1 MYLKSIEVNGF
12 KSFAHKMVFKF
23 EHGITGIVGPNG
35 SGKSNVADAVR
46 WVLGEQSAKQLR
58 GSKMEDV
65 IFSGTELRKP
75 MGSAYVAITMDNGD
89 GSLPIPFEEV
99 TVARRVYRSGE
110 SEYLM
115 NGSPCRRKDIVELFF
130 DTGVGKEGY
139 SIIGQGQIDQILSGK
154 PEDRRELF
162 DEAAGIVKYKKN
174 KMETQKSLEIERE
187 NLTRVDDILS
197 ELERRIGPL
206 KQQSEKARQ
215 YLVLR
220 DRLKEKDIQL
230 FLMENERLTD
240 ELKSLERKIEIAE
253 HDLKDTNAGI
263 ETARERYEKK
273 EAQLN
278 HLKEEISRTTEEI
291 SEEKIQKQR
300 REGEIKVLEEQ
311 IHTEKIREDH
321 FQSNQERLKQEI
333 AEKHQEMEKFQEEAG
348 EIRSRFEQAQSER
361 VEKESKVAF
370 YQKEIQDLT
379 EELDALEQQMQGYS
393 SRQMEM
399 NGKLERYQTVEEQ
412 VQARIRSLKEQKE
425 QLDREYEKSVETR
438 EIIRGNVSE
447 LAGQAKKLSD
457 QIETYKKSGEQ
468 LEHRKEEALQ
478 KLSDQREKYHRTQS
492 NYDTL
497 RNMAERYDGYGFGIK
512 KIMEQKRR
520 VSGIIGVVSDIIK
533 VEPKFEAAIETALG
547 GSIQNVVTDSQEIAR
562 KLISFLRANRFGRVT
577 FLPLDAV
584 RGRAFSRPEALK
596 EKGVVGIAS
605 RLASYDDRYRHL
617 FASLLG
623 QVLVVE
629 NMEAGIAIANKY
641 HHSLRIVTMEGDSLN
656 RGGSMTG
663 GAFKS
668 KGNLLGRNR
677 EVRELEKKLKKIS
690 EELAQ
695 AEEIKRKYDSEIEKV
710 KVLQRETEQMF
721 REVSEK
727 QHAGEMELSAAAA
740 RNQDCD
746 RQRHGLDDQIARLV
760 REKDAARDD
769 AALLLTQKSDLEIAS
784 QEDKENADRLTKQL
798 EQAKETAE
806 EQARA
811 IGEIHLKTNQLKQQL
826 EFAQSNYDRVG
837 FELEKLE
844 SDQKKN
850 EKEFRNVKDTSEN
863 FREKI
868 ATLKEEIE
876 NGVRTIGAKEE
887 KLQEKKEQEQ
897 QVSESCKDI
906 MKEQQELMERSGQM
920 DKERYRLVSAKEK
933 QQEKQQELLDYMWDN
948 YEVTYHQLKERGEE
962 KSSQSLSK
970 IKEEIV
976 DIKGKIRTLGPV
988 NVNAVEEYKEVDER
1002 YEFLLAQREDV
1013 VKAEKNLNDLMKELE
1028 ESMRKQFDE
1037 KFKDIRKMFQDVFV
1051 ELFGGGVAKL
1061 ELTEDDVLE
1070 SGIRITAQPPGKK
1083 LQNMMQLSGGEKA
1096 LTAIAL
1102 LFAIQNLKPSP
1113 FCLLDEIEAALDDSN
1128 VKRFARYLHKLSKET
1143 QFIVITHR
1151 RGTMMAADVLYGI
1164 TMQEKGVSTQV
1175 SVNLIENDLDE

>member
-1 MYLKSIEVNGF
+1 
-12 KSFAHKMVFKF
+12 
-23 EHGITGIVGPNG
+23 
-35 SGKSNVADAVR
+35 
-46 WVLGEQSAKQLR
+46 
-58 GSKMEDV
+58 
-65 IFSGTELRKP
+65 
-75 MGSAYVAITMDNGD
+75 
-89 GSLPIPFEEV
+89 
-99 TVARRVYRSGE
+99 
-110 SEYLM
+110 
-115 NGSPCRRKDIVELFF
+115 
-130 DTGVGKEGY
+130 
-139 SIIGQGQIDQILSGK
+139 
-154 PEDRRELF
+154 
-162 DEAAGIVKYKKN
+162 
-174 KMETQKSLEIERE
+174 
-187 NLTRVDDILS
+187 
-197 ELERRIGPL
+197 
-206 KQQSEKARQ
+206 
-215 YLVLR
+215 
-220 DRLKEKDIQL
+220 
-230 FLMENERLTD
+230 
-240 ELKSLERKIEIAE
+240 
-253 HDLKDTNAGI
+253 
-263 ETARERYEKK
+263 
-273 EAQLN
+273 
-278 HLKEEISRTTEEI
+278 
-291 SEEKIQKQR
+291 
-300 REGEIKVLEEQ
+300 
-311 IHTEKIREDH
+311 
-321 FQSNQERLKQEI
+321 
-333 AEKHQEMEKFQEEAG
+333 
-348 EIRSRFEQAQSER
+348 
-361 VEKESKVAF
+361 
-370 YQKEIQDLT
+370 
-379 EELDALEQQMQGYS
+379 
-393 SRQMEM
+393 
-399 NGKLERYQTVEEQ
+399 
-412 VQARIRSLKEQKE
+412 
-425 QLDREYEKSVETR
+425 
-438 EIIRGNVSE
+438 
-447 LAGQAKKLSD
+447 
-457 QIETYKKSGEQ
+457 
-468 LEHRKEEALQ
+468 
-478 KLSDQREKYHRTQS
+478 
-492 NYDTL
+492 
-497 RNMAERYDGYGFGIK
+497 
-512 KIMEQKRR
+512 
-520 VSGIIGVVSDIIK
+520 
-533 VEPKFEAAIETALG
+533 
-547 GSIQNVVTDSQEIAR
+547 
-562 KLISFLRANRFGRVT
+562 
-577 FLPLDAV
+577 
-584 RGRAFSRPEALK
+584 
-596 EKGVVGIAS
+596 
-605 RLASYDDRYRHL
+605 
-617 FASLLG
+617 
-623 QVLVVE
+623 
-629 NMEAGIAIANKY
+629 
-641 HHSLRIVTMEGDSLN
+641 
-656 RGGSMTG
+656 MTG

-806 EQARA
+806 KQARA

-850 EKEFRNVKDTSEN
+850 EKEFRNVKGTSEN
-863 FREKI
+863 FRKKI

>member
-1 MYLKSIEVNGF
+1 
-12 KSFAHKMVFKF
+12 
-23 EHGITGIVGPNG
+23 
-35 SGKSNVADAVR
+35 
-46 WVLGEQSAKQLR
+46 
-58 GSKMEDV
+58 
-65 IFSGTELRKP
+65 
-75 MGSAYVAITMDNGD
+75 
-89 GSLPIPFEEV
+89 
-99 TVARRVYRSGE
+99 
-110 SEYLM
+110 
-115 NGSPCRRKDIVELFF
+115 
-130 DTGVGKEGY
+130 
-139 SIIGQGQIDQILSGK
+139 
-154 PEDRRELF
+154 
-162 DEAAGIVKYKKN
+162 
-174 KMETQKSLEIERE
+174 
-187 NLTRVDDILS
+187 
-197 ELERRIGPL
+197 
-206 KQQSEKARQ
+206 
-215 YLVLR
+215 
-220 DRLKEKDIQL
+220 
-230 FLMENERLTD
+230 
-240 ELKSLERKIEIAE
+240 
-253 HDLKDTNAGI
+253 
-263 ETARERYEKK
+263 
-273 EAQLN
+273 
-278 HLKEEISRTTEEI
+278 
-291 SEEKIQKQR
+291 
-300 REGEIKVLEEQ
+300 
-311 IHTEKIREDH
+311 
-321 FQSNQERLKQEI
+321 
-333 AEKHQEMEKFQEEAG
+333 
-348 EIRSRFEQAQSER
+348 
-361 VEKESKVAF
+361 
-370 YQKEIQDLT
+370 
-379 EELDALEQQMQGYS
+379 
-393 SRQMEM
+393 
-399 NGKLERYQTVEEQ
+399 
-412 VQARIRSLKEQKE
+412 
-425 QLDREYEKSVETR
+425 
-438 EIIRGNVSE
+438 
-447 LAGQAKKLSD
+447 
-457 QIETYKKSGEQ
+457 
-468 LEHRKEEALQ
+468 
-478 KLSDQREKYHRTQS
+478 
-492 NYDTL
+492 
-497 RNMAERYDGYGFGIK
+497 
-512 KIMEQKRR
+512 
-520 VSGIIGVVSDIIK
+520 
-533 VEPKFEAAIETALG
+533 
-547 GSIQNVVTDSQEIAR
+547 
-562 KLISFLRANRFGRVT
+562 
-577 FLPLDAV
+577 
-584 RGRAFSRPEALK
+584 
-596 EKGVVGIAS
+596 
-605 RLASYDDRYRHL
+605 
-617 FASLLG
+617 
-623 QVLVVE
+623 
-629 NMEAGIAIANKY
+629 MEAGIAIANKY

-784 QEDKENADRLTKQL
+784 QENKENADRLTKQL

-850 EKEFRNVKDTSEN
+850 EKEFRNVKGTSEN

-1151 RGTMMAADVLYGI
+1151 RGTMMAVDVLYGI